1 MRQADGMPGVLQR
14 IVAAKREE
22 LQRQRKELPLERLE
36 EQAERSPPGRS
47 FARALREGPAVAPSS
62 RVRLIAEV
70 KMASPSAGRLMDDE
84 RRARLPLLYTE
95 NGASAISVLTER
107 DNFHGD
113 LRHLTEAKAA
123 LQTRFDDAAPPLLR
137 KDFLFDPYH
146 VWESK
151 AAGAD
156 AILLIAAILS
166 SDLLDGLMSLARELE
181 MDCLVEAHDE
191 REVERALAAGA
202 EVIGI
207 NNRDLRTF
215 EVDLATTERLRPLI
229 PHDRVVVAESG
240 IRTREDVQ
248 RLADCGVDAVLVGE
262 ALIRADD
269 VEAKMRELL
278 L

>member
-1 MRQADGMPGVLQR
+1 MPGVLQR

-47 FARALREGPAVAPSS
+47 FARALREGPVVAPSS

-84 RRARLPLLYTE
+84 RRARLPLLYAD
-95 NGASAISVLTER
+95 NGAAAISVLTER
-107 DNFHGD
+107 DNFQGD
-113 LRHLTEAKAA
+113 LRHLTEAKVA

-166 SDLLDGLMSLARELE
+166 SDQLDGLMSLARELE

-202 EVIGI
+202 HIVGI

-262 ALIRADD
+262 ALIRAADD

-278 L
+278 Q